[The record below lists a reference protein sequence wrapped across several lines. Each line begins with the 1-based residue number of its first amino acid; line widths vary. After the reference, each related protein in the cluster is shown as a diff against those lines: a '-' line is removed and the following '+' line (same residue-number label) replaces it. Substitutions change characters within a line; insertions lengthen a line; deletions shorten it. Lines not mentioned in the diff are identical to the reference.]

1 LATSRNTSLP
11 ASAQE
16 CAASARIEADPVTA
30 AAPVFAIATR
40 RLAANAIRT
49 VVTLA
54 DAFARDPCRNG
65 ATSRSDGAAGGSAS
79 P

>member
-1 LATSRNTSLP
+1 LP
-11 ASAQE
+11 ESAQE

-30 AAPVFAIATR
+30 AATVFAIATR
-40 RLAANAIRT
+40 RLAANATRM

-54 DAFARDPCRNG
+54 DGLARDPCRNG
-65 ATSRSDGAAGGSAS
+65 ARSRSDGATGGSRS